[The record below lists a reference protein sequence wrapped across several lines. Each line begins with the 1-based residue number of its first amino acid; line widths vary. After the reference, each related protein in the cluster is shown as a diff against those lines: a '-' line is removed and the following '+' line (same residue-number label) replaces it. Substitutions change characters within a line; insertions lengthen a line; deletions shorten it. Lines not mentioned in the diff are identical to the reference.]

1 MPSYARAILWA
12 QWRVLCNSVSR
23 DRGIRKYLVAA
34 IGIFWYGMWALAAAG
49 IAILLSAPSPA
60 FDPAVVLSNGLLL
73 ATVYWQATPLL
84 MASTGASL
92 DVSRLLVYPVPH
104 RELFLLELVLRA
116 LTGFEVLLLVA
127 GTAAGLLLNP
137 HMAWWT
143 SLALAPYVAFNVF
156 LSAGLR
162 SALVRFTAKRR
173 IRELVVLVM
182 MLVAA
187 LPQYILW
194 KGVPEPLKR
203 QFEETHSV
211 ALPWAATGRLA
222 AGEVSMPAWLSL
234 LGWVVAA
241 FFFGRSQFE
250 RGLRSQMGTGA
261 RRVHVSRMDALSRTV
276 FGLCSHFLRDP
287 TGALAGKELRTLAR
301 APRFRLVFIM
311 GFSFGLLIWIPM
323 LFGGKHAP
331 DSFLAQHYLT
341 LVCLYA
347 MLLVGEVLFW
357 NSFGFDRAAV
367 QLYYVTPVRPR
378 AVLLA
383 KNIVAAVIVLL
394 EVTAVV
400 VVCVALRFP
409 ASALAIAEAYAV
421 TLVYSVFLMA
431 GGNISATTHA
441 RPVNPEHSWRS
452 SSGSRGA
459 LLLVFYPLLFVPVS
473 LAFAARFA
481 FANEAAFWVVLL
493 LITVFAGIVY
503 SIALESGVGALQHNR
518 ERLIASLSHSPGLI
532 AGD

>member
-12 QWRVLCNSVSR
+12 QWRVLRNSVSR
-23 DRGIRKYLVAA
+23 GRGVRMYLVAA
-34 IGIFWYGMWALAAAG
+34 VAVLWYGMWALAAAS

-60 FDPAVVLSNGLLL
+60 FDLAVVLSNGLLL
-73 ATVYWQATPLL
+73 ATVYWQAAPLL

-92 DVSRLLVYPVPH
+92 DISRLLVYPIPR

-116 LTGFEVLLLVA
+116 LTGFEVLLLIA
-127 GTAAGLLLNP
+127 GAAVGLFLNP
-137 HMAWWT
+137 RIAWWT
-143 SLALAPYVAFNVF
+143 SLALALYVAFNLF
-156 LSAGLR
+156 LSAGLK

-182 MLVAA
+182 MLVVA

-194 KGVPEPLKR
+194 KGVPEPLRR

-211 ALPWAATGRLA
+211 ALPWAAAGRLA
-222 AGEVSMPAWLSL
+222 AGEVSVPAWLSL
-234 LGWVVAA
+234 LGWIVAA
-241 FFFGRSQFE
+241 FFFGRRQFE
-250 RGLRSQMGTGA
+250 GGLRSQAGTAA
-261 RRVHVSRMDALSRTV
+261 RRVHASRMDALSRTV
-276 FGLCSHFLRDP
+276 FDLCSHFLRDP
-287 TGALAGKELRTLAR
+287 TGALVEKELRTLAR
-301 APRFRLVFIM
+301 APRFRLVFVM

-323 LFGGKHAP
+323 LFGGRHAQ
-331 DSFLAQHYLT
+331 DSFLTQHYLT

-347 MLLVGEVLFW
+347 LLLVGEVLFW
-357 NSFGFDRAAV
+357 NSLGFDRAAV

-394 EVTAVV
+394 EATAVV
-400 VVCVALRFP
+400 VVCMALRFP
-409 ASALAIAEAYAV
+409 ASASTIAEAYAV

-431 GGNISATTHA
+431 DGNISATRHA
-441 RPVNPEHSWRS
+441 RPMNPEHSWRS

-481 FANEAAFWVVLL
+481 FASETAFWVVLF
-493 LITVFAGIVY
+493 LIAVFAGIVY
-503 SIALESGVGALQHNR
+503 RIALESGVGALQRNR

-532 AGD
+532 AGG